1 MAYNIIH
8 IQIIKYP
15 VPTWNKPV
23 FVIQKI
29 TQIFIYKIRYKDFI
43 IILKKLDVQK
53 SQTRP
58 FTYLYIVSFNKE
70 NDCEKIGN
78 SSMKYQDKFTYI
90 SRALITYQ
98 SFNMY
103 SQPARKH
110 LLLLTN

>member
-1 MAYNIIH
+1 MAYNIIN

-23 FVIQKI
+23 FVIQKV
-29 TQIFIYKIRYKDFI
+29 TQIFIYKIRYKNFI
-43 IILKKLDVQK
+43 IILKQLDIQK
-53 SQTRP
+53 SQTRS

-70 NDCEKIGN
+70 KDCEKRGN
-78 SSMKYQDKFTYI
+78 SSMKYQNKFTYI
-90 SRALITYQ
+90 SRALIMYQ

-103 SQPARKH
+103 SQPTRKH